1 MLQMNLPKVNSFL
14 LLLFYIQN
22 GQLHDLNTAPLV
34 FENTAEGEEV
44 FSFGCLLHKCNFTS
58 NGNQCI
64 AVYQHVNF
72 QRKR

>member
-1 MLQMNLPKVNSFL
+1 MLQMNLPKVNSF